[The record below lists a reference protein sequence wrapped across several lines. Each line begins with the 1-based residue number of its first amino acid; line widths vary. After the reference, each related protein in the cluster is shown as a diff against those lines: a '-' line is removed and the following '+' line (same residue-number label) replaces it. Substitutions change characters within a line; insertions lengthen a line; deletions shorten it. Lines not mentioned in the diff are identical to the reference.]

1 MTRLRQLTYGLALLL
16 AIAAL
21 FWIQQQRLQ
30 LAEAATERAADRARQ
45 AEQASVQRQAVI
57 TELTTALAD
66 ERTAQTQLRKQQAK
80 IRQQL
85 TDREQQIKELT
96 HENQQLRDWS
106 GVALPAAAQ
115 RLRQRPSITGAAGYT
130 TWLSGGGAV
139 PTAGHQPDPQRRAA
153 D

>member
-21 FWIQQQRLQ
+21 FWIQYQRIQ

-45 AEQASVQRQAVI
+45 AEQASAQRQSVI
-57 TELTTALAD
+57 TELTTALVD
-66 ERTAQTQLRKQQAK
+66 ERSAQTQLRNQQAQ

-85 TDREQQIKELT
+85 AARQQQIKELT
-96 HENQQLRDWS
+96 HENQQLRDWAR
-106 GVALPAAAQ
+106 VDLPAAAQ
-115 RLRQRPSITGAAGYT
+115 RLRQRPTITGAAGYT
-130 TWLSGGGAV
+130 AWLSGSGAM
-139 PTAGHQPDPQRRAA
+139 PAAGHQPDHQRRAA